1 MTNIQRNYSYLNP
14 LKILKVE
21 VPRIFLLT
29 KIIFHFRGAQK
40 LKKKNPP
47 GGLLTF

>member
-14 LKILKVE
+14 LDKSNLRYLEFFV
-21 VPRIFLLT
+21 LT

-40 LKKKNPP
+40 LKNKNPP